1 MGRIKILSEELISK
15 IAAGEVVE
23 RPASVVKELI
33 ENSIDAGANSIKIF
47 IKEYGTAL
55 IKVVDDGEGIY
66 SDDVILA
73 FQRHATSKIQRQEDL
88 FNIKTLGF
96 RGEALYSIAGVCKLK
111 IITQHREEEVGTEVY
126 SIGGKLIERK
136 PAITSGTTVE
146 VRDLFFNTPV
156 RKKFLKSPATEKSH
170 IIETVQNYALCYPKI
185 AFYLNIDDVEVLN
198 LHPSSSIQERICQLY
213 GIEFFKKLK
222 FRDLTDERWRLE
234 LYWGVTELDRSK
246 RTKQLIFIN
255 QRPVRE
261 PLLLSLLYQA
271 FQVGDKHPQFIL
283 FLNVPAEAVDF
294 NVHPSKKEA
303 RFRDPQH
310 IRQLIFK
317 LTDNQKLSTVEES
330 PVVWK
335 ENFVSSGTLSQQS
348 FFDSQNEIQGPEFF
362 QFLKLGDALVALQ
375 RNDGILFID
384 YHAGHERVIFE
395 KILNGM
401 PENVTKL
408 VFPQIINLTSQD
420 YQLIKENLS
429 LLHNLHIEAED
440 FGKNSIIVRGIPQI
454 LKDADLADIIEGIA
468 VTLKEEIGK
477 PDFKDIKQKIASTI
491 ACHKS
496 LRANN
501 KITLHE
507 INTLLRELEKTS
519 DPDHCPHG
527 RPIKKFISL
536 KEIKSWFSR

>member
-261 PLLLSLLYQA
+261 PLLLSFLYQA

-501 KITLHE
+501 KITFHE